1 MRPATCAQTATSCP
15 SRSRADGPG
24 QERPLQAAEAEEIK
38 KQVTAQADRLKELEA
53 KETELQAKIQEIM
66 YTIPR

>member
-1 MRPATCAQTATSCP
+1 MGQAKKDP
-15 SRSRADGPG
+15 SK
-24 QERPLQAAEAEEIK
+24 AAEAEEIK